1 MPTCFYLSH
10 PAGCDCC
17 AAAPAPTITWPWLLR
32 GPLCEE
38 ATALDGCYH
47 PSCTA
52 LVLDGR
58 IHLAIGPLCDSADY
72 LGDCRHPS
80 CTAIEPAQGKCARHG
95 WQLVLDAGS
104 GSGFAGGR
112 IWWATLACGCTDMDE
127 SGDVEA
133 AR

>member
-10 PAGCDCC
+10 PDGCDCC
-17 AAAPAPTITWPWLLR
+17 APPAPTITWPWLLR

-38 ATALDGCYH
+38 AATIGGCWH

-52 LVLDGR
+52 LDLDGR
-58 IHLAIGPLCDSADY
+58 IHLAIGPLCDGSEYAGTCPHPSCDAIEPEQ
-72 LGDCRHPS
+72 GDCR
-80 CTAIEPAQGKCARHG
+80 RHG
-95 WQLVLDAGS
+95 WQLVTTS
-104 GSGFAGGR
+104 GSGPGYAGGR
-112 IWWATLACGCTDMDE
+112 VYWATLACGCTDMDE